1 MDKNTLIISMTS
13 YPARINGVA
22 AVWKTILDQTISRE
36 RYHCVLV
43 LAEPEFPNKKIP
55 ADLKQLVDNGDIEL
69 IWYPK
74 NIKSHK
80 KLMPTLKKYPD
91 NAILVVDDDIKREK
105 TWVELFMKD
114 HEAHPNDII
123 AGAYSYFFDEKL
135 ELQRFTDAKGKN
147 AGGKNHIPSLVLNF
161 TRPANGCAGTL
172 YPAHTFTDPRF
183 FDENEMMRLSPTSDE
198 SWQFCFNIIAGKT
211 FRQTSEVRD
220 HSLRV
225 MPGTQEMSTALYKA
239 NRSKYPTIFRNL
251 MAAYPEF
258 RKNLLERQRKCIV
271 SLTSYPTR
279 YKKLPLVL
287 DSLLN
292 QTVKPS
298 KIVLTLTQPDA
309 DKLTPEIKKYIESGS
324 VELLIAKEDIKPH
337 KKYFYAMQKYQDY
350 AIITVDDDF
359 IYSNTMVSSL
369 LNGYW
374 KHPNC
379 VIARRV
385 HKKTKYPNGKLKPY
399 NQWVYECKSV
409 MNTPSSELFATGGA
423 GALYPPNILNITEK
437 NLPLIKEVLNA
448 DDVFLNHIE
457 MSKNIKIVY
466 VQDKKDTMI
475 KDEVTQSMA
484 LYKTNC
490 HGGNDKYLKNLQGKK
505 DAPKKANPKKQE
517 KKKAIEKPKTKSKTN
532 KERPQS
538 KTWNS
543 FFGDF

>member
-1 MDKNTLIISMTS
+1 MNENTLIISMTS

-36 RYHCVLV
+36 KYHCVLV

-55 ADLKQLVDNGDIEL
+55 ADLKKLVDNGDIEL

-91 NAILVVDDDIKREK
+91 NPILVVDDDIKREK

-123 AGAYSYFFDEKL
+123 AGAYSFFFNEKL
-135 ELQRFTDAKGKN
+135 ELQRFTDVKGKN
-147 AGGKNHIPSLVLNF
+147 AGGKNHVPSMVLNF

-183 FDENEMMRLSPTSDE
+183 FDEKEMMRLSPTSDE
-198 SWQFCFNIIAGKT
+198 SWQFCFNIIADKT

-251 MAAYPEF
+251 MAAYPDF
-258 RKNLLERQRKCIV
+258 KKKLIERQKRCIV

-279 YKKLPLVL
+279 YGKLPLVL
-287 DSLLN
+287 DSLLA

-298 KIVLTLTQPDA
+298 KIVLTLTQEDA
-309 DKLTPEIKKYIESGS
+309 DKLTPEIKKYINSGS

-337 KKYFYAMQKYQDY
+337 KKYFYVMQKYQDY

-359 IYSNTMVSSL
+359 IYSNTMVSTL
-369 LNGYW
+369 LKGYW
-374 KHPNC
+374 QHPNC
-379 VIARRV
+379 IIARRV
-385 HKKTKYPNGKLKPY
+385 HKKTKNPNGQLKPY
-399 NQWVYECKSV
+399 KQWVYECKTV
-409 MNTPSSELFATGGA
+409 KEPSSELFATGGA
-423 GALYPPNILNITEK
+423 GALYPPNILNISEK
-437 NLPLIKEVLNA
+437 HLPLIKETMNA

-457 MSKNIKIVY
+457 MSKKIKILY
-466 VQDKKDTMI
+466 VQDKQDTMI
-475 KDEVTQSMA
+475 KDEVTQSKA

-490 HGGNDKYLKNLQGKK
+490 HGGNDKYIKNLQSKK
-505 DAPKKANPKKQE
+505 AKPKKPAVKKPVVKQN
-517 KKKAIEKPKTKSKTN
+517 KVKTDKD
-532 KERPQS
+532 RPQS